1 MVTGQEGP
9 ASYRAALALSAFPRD
24 GISFPDDARANA
36 QAGTCSYRPDVI
48 AAAKIPDKIKNRK
61 GAPMSH
67 YEKIPELLDNLLAC
81 SMAEAARRV
90 GISPSLPWKW
100 LVQSRLGKPELQE
113 IEFCGVLAPFHVHYS
128 QNIPAL
134 TAHQIQQTALERAR
148 DGVLVD
154 VFFQGQRMFERV
166 LKEEYAHIKEDE
178 LWIEVGPDWEKV
190 CYETRPTKQWLKP
203 SDALVIKML
212 ESWNR
217 KRYGAHQQIDVNYGG
232 VLRLEKETTATPKAI
247 EHKPAEVFE
256 DAPEDEFEQRGG
268 HLALAAAASSS
279 QEFEERARSGEF
291 DQAEVTFRD
300 ADGKPTA
307 LRPDIEELRRQAAE
321 LKKNGP
327 VHRQPSHRVEIFKP
341 DEKGKAVVAE
351 DEEPEPQTAAD
362 HPRAYYV
369 DKLSP
374 PRRPPTY
381 SKEERCVGTG
391 REGIGVGPDP
401 SKIGP
406 HIGFRIPQ
414 R

>member
-1 MVTGQEGP
+1 
-9 ASYRAALALSAFPRD
+9 
-24 GISFPDDARANA
+24 
-36 QAGTCSYRPDVI
+36 
-48 AAAKIPDKIKNRK
+48 
-61 GAPMSH
+61 MSH

-113 IEFCGVLAPFHVHYS
+113 IEFCGVLAPFHIHYS

-166 LKEEYAHIKEDE
+166 LKEEYAHIKEDD

-190 CYETRPTKQWLKP
+190 CYETKPTKQWLKP

-217 KRYGAHQQIDVNYGG
+217 KRYGAHQTIDVQYGG
-232 VLRLEKETTATPKAI
+232 VLRLEKDAPAKAAVESI
-247 EHKPAEVFE
+247 PAVFE
-256 DAPEDEFEQRGG
+256 EAPDEEAEQRGG
-268 HLALAAAASSS
+268 HLALAAPAKSSEDFEARAA
-279 QEFEERARSGEF
+279 SGEF
-291 DQAEVTFRD
+291 DQAPVTFRD

-321 LKKNGP
+321 FKTHGP
-327 VHRQPSHRVEIFKP
+327 VHKRPSHKVEIFKP
-341 DEKGKAVVAE
+341 DAVDKAVVAE
-351 DEEPEPQTAAD
+351 DQEPEPQTLSD
-362 HPRAYYV
+362 HPRAYFV
-369 DKLSP
+369 DKLQP
-374 PRRPPTY
+374 PRKPPVY
-381 SKEERCVGTG
+381 SKPERDVGSG
-391 REGIGVGPDP
+391 REGIGRGPDP
-401 SKIGP
+401 EKIGP
-406 HIGFRIPQ
+406 HIGFPMTRG
-414 R
+414 